1 MRTSIILA
9 SCLMAISAVSAAQ
22 LAGPAA
28 TPSPHFQKRKIM
40 ERHQSMLPRMPLG
53 NGLFGSS
60 DDGTHKDSTDS
71 DKASS
76 TSSSS
81 MSSSTSSSSSFS
93 SSSSTR
99 ISSSTSSAAPS
110 STSTAA
116 PTSSSSSAGTTPTS
130 SSVVFLTST
139 LQPTSSSS
147 AAPAPAQTSGSS
159 QDNSGSSHTGLI
171 VGVSV
176 VGGVAI
182 LGALIFLYMKFGG
195 RRFSDYDNDDADIK
209 WPELKTDEN
218 AAAMQPLPA
227 RRTGGAGFDM
237 GEDSDHGHDMNN
249 LGGDAHSMTEYGGKQ
264 HDSMV
269 GSTTALNSGIG
280 SGTYGAGTYTH
291 GGDADTYNAPAGGV
305 TGYYDPYGSYSHG
318 GQGQQ
323 VFYPDQ
329 TSQGQDFQGY
339 GGYGHDQNAYGT
351 SSSPQQ
357 NPYRVGQHTGQGG
370 Y

>member
-1 MRTSIILA
+1 
-9 SCLMAISAVSAAQ
+9 MAISAVSAVQ

-28 TPSPHFQKRKIM
+28 TPSPHFQRRQIM
-40 ERHQSMLPRMPLG
+40 ERHQSMLPRMPIGGGFFG
-53 NGLFGSS
+53 NDDSSSS
-60 DDGTHKDSTDS
+60 DSAKV
-71 DKASS
+71 SS
-76 TSSSS
+76 TSSSL
-81 MSSSTSSSSSFS
+81 SSSSSSSFS
-93 SSSSTR
+93 SSTR
-99 ISSSTSSAAPS
+99 TSSSTTSSIPS
-110 STSTAA
+110 STSTST
-116 PTSSSSSAGTTPTS
+116 PTSSSSSSTTTPTS
-130 SSVVFLTST
+130 SSVVLLTST
-139 LQPTSSSS
+139 IEPTSSSTT
-147 AAPAPAQTSGSS
+147 APAPAQTSDSS
-159 QDNSGSSHTGLI
+159 QDNGGGSHTGLI

-195 RRFSDYDNDDADIK
+195 KRFSDYENDDADIK

-237 GEDSDHGHDMNN
+237 GEDSDNGHDMNN
-249 LGGDAHSMTEYGGKQ
+249 LGGDAHSMNEYGAKA

-269 GSTTALNSGIG
+269 GSTTALHAGVG
-280 SGTYGAGTYTH
+280 SGAYGAGSYATH
-291 GGDADTYNAPAGGV
+291 GGDNDNYNPSAGGV

-329 TSQGQDFQGY
+329 TSQGQDYGY
-339 GGYGHDQNAYGT
+339 GGYGHDQNAYGANT
-351 SSSPQQ
+351 SPPQ
-357 NPYRVGQHTGQGG
+357 NPYHVGQHTGQGG